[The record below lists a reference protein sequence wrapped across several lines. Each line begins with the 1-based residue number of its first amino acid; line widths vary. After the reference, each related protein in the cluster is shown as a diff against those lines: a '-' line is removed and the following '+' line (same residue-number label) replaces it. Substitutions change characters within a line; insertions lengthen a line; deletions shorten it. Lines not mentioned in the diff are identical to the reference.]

1 LQIYNLSLY
10 KDKYIVLL
18 FPQELFEVIM
28 KEEVDA
34 IDKLI
39 IEWKEERPELDAEAM
54 QIVGRII
61 KLGKVLEKRASNV
74 LKNYGIHYTD
84 LDVLATIRR
93 SGKPYELTPKQLIES
108 VLITSGAMTAL
119 LDRLTKLELIY
130 RAVDKND
137 GRIKLAGLTIKG
149 ISIIDKAI
157 EVRFK
162 EAKLSV
168 EIFNRNEHLIMSD
181 LLKKLLISLEPN
193 SLK

>member
-1 LQIYNLSLY
+1 MKKE
-10 KDKYIVLL
+10 KDI
-18 FPQELFEVIM
+18 
-28 KEEVDA
+28 

-39 IEWKEERPELDAEAM
+39 IEWKEERPELDIEAM

-74 LKNYGIHYTD
+74 LKDCGIHYTD

-93 SGKPYELTPKQLIES
+93 SGKPYELTPKQLMES

-119 LDRLTKLELIY
+119 LDRLTKLDLIY
-130 RAVDKND
+130 RAPDKKD
-137 GRIKLAGLTIKG
+137 GRIKLAGLTKKG
-149 ISIIDKAI
+149 IEIIDKAI
-157 EVRFK
+157 EIRFE
-162 EAKLSV
+162 EANLSV
-168 EIFNRNEHLIMSD
+168 EIFNKTEHLILSD